1 MVVVIG
7 AAVDSEAE
15 AEVVEIEV
23 AEAVEGEVV
32 EDVADTAPAQGRS
45 GSPPVR
51 TLSRSDRPA

>member
-1 MVVVIG
+1 VEIV

-23 AEAVEGEVV
+23 AEAVDGAVV
-32 EDVADTAPAQGRS
+32 EDVADTALAQGRS

-51 TLSRSDRPA
+51 TLFRSDRPA